1 MFLRETNFITLIL
14 TRTPSTI
21 RPFAEQYPSHHRVII
36 NPKLPFHPLL
46 FPSSN
51 PITSHDFDHNLCH
64 DSRIINT
71 WSENYDYTFLHRGAS
86 FVSPTVST
94 LANDHKRHLHR
105 ISRNSVSLR
114 QLTYK
119 VSLHSFT
126 SPTTFS
132 SSPFPFHIPPPFTTP
147 SIANRVICPSWE
159 QALRSIRRR
168 NSNYEAFLAF
178 RATFH
183 YDVSTLARMAPRAIC
198 HDCPKFHPGFNVSV
212 LHDGWFL
219 VPPLASP
226 LVQFSNDNAPAT
238 SRCPLSDKMGLH
250 TYRAAETCSPGQ
262 AILFDKTWDTSLDE
276 CEISLCRTDT
286 KYRYVR
292 SM

>member
-1 MFLRETNFITLIL
+1 MFLRETNVITLIL

-51 PITSHDFDHNLCH
+51 PITFHDFHHNLCH

-94 LANDHKRHLHR
+94 LANDLKRHLHR

-132 SSPFPFHIPPPFTTP
+132 SSPFPFQTPPPFT
-147 SIANRVICPSWE
+147 SIANRVICPS
-159 QALRSIRRR
+159 LR
-168 NSNYEAFLAF
+168 AGF
-178 RATFH
+178 
-183 YDVSTLARMAPRAIC
+183 TLAGEETLITRRFWRFGRRFIMTLVHSR
-198 HDCPKFHPGFNVSV
+198 
-212 LHDGWFL
+212 GWPPEPFVTT
-219 VPPLASP
+219 VPS
-226 LVQFSNDNAPAT
+226 ST
-238 SRCPLSDKMGLH
+238 RGLM
-250 TYRAAETCSPGQ
+250 YPCSTTVG
-262 AILFDKTWDTSLDE
+262 S
-276 CEISLCRTDT
+276 
-286 KYRYVR
+286 
-292 SM
+292 